1 MQVLLPAKFNEFC
14 LVLGVKEMCCLE
26 PEKKILEKAFRK
38 KALKCHPDK
47 GGDPIEFKKLNDAYL
62 KLIGHI
68 QKLDEQAEAIELAN
82 SVLIEISKASVK
94 NWQSKLQTRY
104 GWFKKEN
111 CKNIIFDGPYKQYMG
126 RSKNTGNI
134 TVVLYEDPPD
144 AIPKIHIR
152 SSKYMAWIAEQGMPV
167 HMHVEK
173 GRQLAF
179 DQWRIVHLAEF
190 GIYTFGGRGGPTT
203 PAPERKEPKPPKTPK
218 SKRKGRDDPDQS
230 KPKARRDSEPAA
242 EPPKFTEDKENAQ
255 PPKQEESWAYNC
267 GQCGTGFANLMD
279 HIEHKK
285 KCVPDTEFENKNKES
300 EKVDDRN
307 KQNAPKFQCA
317 KCGEKFTNMV
327 WYSKHQGTCNK
338 TMDTE
343 EDEYAEFMKSE
354 TSKNDLNSQSK
365 PPDKKASEKP
375 KKEETKSNVK
385 DTAPKTYD
393 AQTAKEPVIKT
404 ETTKEPEVKVKV
416 NEKATES
423 KTPTKEESPKM
434 PEKSKDDPIKVRR
447 FSAII
452 PDEPPEKF
460 MDSPPKDIPAASC
473 DHKGKETDPK
483 HSRGEELTNGVTEN
497 GQKTKAENS
506 EKKLNGVNNLNK
518 DSAARPQN
526 NLESDEVRTKKA
538 GSTITKTGKITKTA
552 KPELSKNGLSK
563 AAEEVVAPKKA
574 PTVEP
579 MDVDEPE
586 AKAKPALKKNEMPM
600 GSLLKDLPASS
611 SQAPN
616 SGT

>member
-1 MQVLLPAKFNEFC
+1 
-14 LVLGVKEMCCLE
+14 
-26 PEKKILEKAFRK
+26 
-38 KALKCHPDK
+38 
-47 GGDPIEFKKLNDAYL
+47 
-62 KLIGHI
+62 
-68 QKLDEQAEAIELAN
+68 
-82 SVLIEISKASVK
+82 
-94 NWQSKLQTRY
+94 
-104 GWFKKEN
+104 
-111 CKNIIFDGPYKQYMG
+111 MG
-126 RSKNTGNI
+126 
-134 TVVLYEDPPD
+134 
-144 AIPKIHIR
+144 
-152 SSKYMAWIAEQGMPV
+152 
-167 HMHVEK
+167 
-173 GRQLAF
+173 
-179 DQWRIVHLAEF
+179 
-190 GIYTFGGRGGPTT
+190 
-203 PAPERKEPKPPKTPK
+203 
-218 SKRKGRDDPDQS
+218 
-230 KPKARRDSEPAA
+230 
-242 EPPKFTEDKENAQ
+242 
-255 PPKQEESWAYNC
+255 
-267 GQCGTGFANLMD
+267 
-279 HIEHKK
+279 
-285 KCVPDTEFENKNKES
+285 
-300 EKVDDRN
+300 
-307 KQNAPKFQCA
+307 
-317 KCGEKFTNMV
+317 TNMV

-343 EDEYAEFMKSE
+343 EDEYADFMKSE

-385 DTAPKTYD
+385 DTAPKTS
-393 AQTAKEPVIKT
+393 KEPVIKT
-404 ETTKEPEVKVKV
+404 ETTKESEVKVKV

-497 GQKTKAENS
+497 GQKTKAENK

-563 AAEEVVAPKKA
+563 AAEEVVTPKKT

-586 AKAKPALKKNEMPM
+586 TKAKPALKKNEMPM

-616 SGT
+616 SEPTSGRSRVKFAPGGGGEGGLDAEALNLTRSILSTNTNDRKEVDEIGAKTNGDLVQQTLKTCSVTLPTPKSADKTSALDAEAIRITDTFLHQGNEDISEAPKIEKVPPKGILKKALPKEPAK

>member
-144 AIPKIHIR
+144 GIPKIHIR

-267 GQCGTGFANLMD
+267 GKCGTGFANLMD

-285 KCVPDTEFENKNKES
+285 KCVPDTEFEKKNQES

-423 KTPTKEESPKM
+423 KSSTKGESPKM

-563 AAEEVVAPKKA
+563 AAEEVVTPKKT

-586 AKAKPALKKNEMPM
+586 TKAKPALKKNEMPM

>member
-1 MQVLLPAKFNEFC
+1 
-14 LVLGVKEMCCLE
+14 
-26 PEKKILEKAFRK
+26 
-38 KALKCHPDK
+38 
-47 GGDPIEFKKLNDAYL
+47 
-62 KLIGHI
+62 
-68 QKLDEQAEAIELAN
+68 
-82 SVLIEISKASVK
+82 
-94 NWQSKLQTRY
+94 
-104 GWFKKEN
+104 
-111 CKNIIFDGPYKQYMG
+111 
-126 RSKNTGNI
+126 
-134 TVVLYEDPPD
+134 
-144 AIPKIHIR
+144 
-152 SSKYMAWIAEQGMPV
+152 
-167 HMHVEK
+167 
-173 GRQLAF
+173 
-179 DQWRIVHLAEF
+179 
-190 GIYTFGGRGGPTT
+190 
-203 PAPERKEPKPPKTPK
+203 
-218 SKRKGRDDPDQS
+218 
-230 KPKARRDSEPAA
+230 
-242 EPPKFTEDKENAQ
+242 
-255 PPKQEESWAYNC
+255 
-267 GQCGTGFANLMD
+267 MD

-285 KCVPDTEFENKNKES
+285 KCVPDTEFEKKNQDS

-423 KTPTKEESPKM
+423 KSSTNSTKEESPKM

-497 GQKTKAENS
+497 GQKTKAEENS

-563 AAEEVVAPKKA
+563 AAEEVVTPKKP

-586 AKAKPALKKNEMPM
+586 TKAKPALKKNEMPM

-616 SGT
+616 SGRSSSHPGKREIHPLAIIFASVFLLLLRQSMQSLSMRDVDYV